1 MLKNIKV
8 THKNP
13 NSGLVVDVWTL
24 PPNQMAD
31 LIWFESDSTV
41 NVNPLQI
48 CTFTPPLV
56 PSDQEQITAID

>member
-1 MLKNIKV
+1 MSLLGWVVIRNVAKNIKV

-31 LIWFESDSTV
+31 LLWFESG
-41 NVNPLQI
+41 
-48 CTFTPPLV
+48 
-56 PSDQEQITAID
+56 